1 MSTEKIDIIFIALA
15 LSGVAIVI
23 AVVFLFGIFIR
34 RKNKILKEQFEEQ
47 LAYQNRLH
55 QSELK
60 ALRSQMNPHF
70 VHNSLNAIQYY
81 IQRNEV
87 EISEDYLVKF
97 SKLIRLF
104 FEYSRRQNITI
115 EEEINLLKNYLEIEK
130 LRFEDKINYKINVD
144 PKIDITEQTLPA
156 MMLQPIV
163 ENAINHGLFHKK
175 EKGNITISFKFI
187 DEFSFE
193 ITIEDDG
200 IGFLKTEE
208 IYKTSKRSYQS
219 HSSSVLKER
228 LELFQLSNEWNV
240 TYVMEDLSVNS
251 ERNGTKVTL
260 IFKEP
265 KLL

>member
-23 AVVFLFGIFIR
+23 TVVFLFGIFIR

-47 LAYQNRLH
+47 LDYQKRLH

-130 LRFEDKINYKINVD
+130 LRFEDKINYEIIVD
-144 PKIDITEQTLPA
+144 PKIDIEEQTLPA

-175 EKGNITISFKFI
+175 EKGSVIISFKYI
-187 DEFSFE
+187 NEFSFE
-193 ITIEDDG
+193 IIIEDDG
-200 IGFLKTEE
+200 IGFLKAEE
-208 IYKTSKRSYQS
+208 IYKTSKSSFTS
-219 HSSSVLKER
+219 HSGSVLKER
-228 LELFQLSNEWNV
+228 LELLQFSNEWNV
-240 TYVMEDLSVNS
+240 THTMEDLSMGS
-251 ERNGTKVTL
+251 SKTGTKVTL
-260 IFKEP
+260 IFTQP
-265 KLL
+265 PLP